1 MTQIADAPWVRDA
14 ELNGVGYHEQTEEE
28 YRSETYRESV
38 VEGLKKARNLIQM
51 AVGILEGLPEDTVW
65 DDEIAEAA
73 DTAADFG
80 FTLENLTEQVERW

>member
-1 MTQIADAPWVRDA
+1 MTIADAPYIREA
-14 ELNGVGYHEQTEEE
+14 EMYGVGYHKQTEEE

-65 DDEIAEAA
+65 DDEISEAA
-73 DTAADFG
+73 HNAADFG
-80 FTLENLTEQVERW
+80 FSLDNLADEVERW

>member
-14 ELNGVGYHEQTEEE
+14 ETNGVGYHEQTEEE

-51 AVGILEGLPEDTVW
+51 AVEILEGLPEDTVW

>member
-38 VEGLKKARNLIQM
+38 VDGLKKARNLIQM
-51 AVGILEGLPEDTVW
+51 AVGILEGIPEDTVW
-65 DDEIAEAA
+65 DDEIADAA

>member
-38 VEGLKKARNLIQM
+38 IEGLKKARNMIQM
-51 AVGILEGLPEDTVW
+51 VVGILEGLPDDTVW
-65 DDEIAEAA
+65 DDDIAEVA

-80 FTLENLTEQVERW
+80 FTLDNLAEQVERW

>member
-1 MTQIADAPWVRDA
+1 MTIADAPYIRDA
-14 ELNGVGYHEQTEEE
+14 ELNGVGYHEQTEQE

-51 AVGILEGLPEDTVW
+51 AVGILEGLPDETVW

-73 DTAADFG
+73 DNAADFG
-80 FTLENLTEQVERW
+80 FQLDNLAESVGRW

>member
-38 VEGLKKARNLIQM
+38 VDGLKKARNLIQM